1 MSIQSSR
8 FEQRAEHLSK
18 EQLLEWTAETPH
30 SEEILSKLCGTGA
43 KLLIGP
49 RGSGKSTFLKRA
61 FHRLTETGE
70 ALPAYVNYSRS
81 MALEPLFKKDTEAL
95 KYFRQWVIMRIIKG
109 VGETYG
115 HLNESI
121 PDELDNLVSTA
132 TKYIRHLEKGE
143 PEQVPD
149 RTIAPSELEE
159 ILTEAA
165 TNYGVNRCV
174 LLMDDAAHAFSSEQQ
189 TEFFEIFRQLRSFN
203 VSPKAAVY
211 PGITSYTPYFHVGN
225 EAELVQVWLD
235 PVSSS
240 YIDTCKRIIEKR
252 LPTKVINAIFKDETI
267 FKFLALGSFGIPRR
281 LIIMISDI
289 LNKDRSID
297 SGDYKIKRSSA
308 KSVLKDDT
316 DALMRTFSSL
326 SDKLPRYD
334 KYINYGKSILTNITS
349 SISKYNDGKSE
360 NNKTALIAVK
370 IPVHNKVKKIINFLE
385 YSGILRRR
393 DEISKG
399 DKGNFQRF
407 LVHYGFIVRDNA
419 LSLGP
424 SNPLDKIVSSL
435 ITQNSKSFP
444 RRSTDNLVTEN
455 FFEECTLDLPP
466 CQECGA
472 ERGSEDAKFCMQCGA
487 ELTDASTYHELLTS
501 NVDKLPL
508 TEDKIGRL
516 KSRNLSTVE
525 DILNIENPT
534 KLRDIP
540 QIGEAWAQRIKST
553 AEEYVYV

>member
-18 EQLLEWTAETPH
+18 KQLQEWTAETPH

-81 MALEPLFKKDTEAL
+81 MALEPLFKKDAEAL

-115 HLNESI
+115 HLDERI
-121 PDELDNLVSTA
+121 PEELDNLVSTA

-143 PEQVPD
+143 PEKAPD

-159 ILTEAA
+159 ILTAA
-165 TNYGVNRCV
+165 ASNYGVNRCV

-189 TEFFEIFRQLRSFN
+189 REFFEIFRQLRSFN

-235 PVSSS
+235 PASDS
-240 YIDTCKRIIEKR
+240 YIDTCKRIAKKR
-252 LPTKVINAIFKDETI
+252 LPEKVSSVVLRDKTI
-267 FKFLALGSFGIPRR
+267 FKFISLGSFGIPRR
-281 LIIMISDI
+281 LIVMISDI
-289 LNKDRSID
+289 LEESTSKGGKKYN
-297 SGDYKIKRSSA
+297 IKRSNA
-308 KSVLKDDT
+308 RGVLKDDT

-334 KYINYGKSILTNITS
+334 KYVQHGKRIIKNITS
-349 SISKYNDGKSE
+349 SIAEYNYQKENSE
-360 NNKTALIAVK
+360 KTALIAIK
-370 IPVHNKVKKIINFLE
+370 LPVHNKVEKIVNFLE

-419 LSLGP
+419 LSLGA

-444 RRSTDNLVTEN
+444 SRSTDSLVTDH

-466 CQECGA
+466 CQECGS

-487 ELTDASTYHELLTS
+487 ELTDASVYHELLTS
-501 NVDKLPL
+501 DISKLPL
-508 TEDKIGRL
+508 TDDKIKRL
-516 KSRNLSTVE
+516 KNRNINTVE
-525 DILNIENPT
+525 DILNIEDPSQ
-534 KLRDIP
+534 LLGIP
-540 QIGEAWAQRIKST
+540 QIGETWTQRIKSA